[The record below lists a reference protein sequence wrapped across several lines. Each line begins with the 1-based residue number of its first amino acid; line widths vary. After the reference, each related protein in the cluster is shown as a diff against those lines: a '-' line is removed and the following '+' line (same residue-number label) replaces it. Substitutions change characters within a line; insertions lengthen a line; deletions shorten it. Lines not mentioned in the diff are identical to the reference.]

1 MSKAIVLLLLL
12 LLAVSFLAIDAE
24 KLSRD
29 ENAKR
34 IASCGVLP
42 KTSQRKIVEG
52 MYRTVKIPWA
62 LDITYGPQTMAMTGT
77 LISPRHAVIHV
88 LSVFKDWKWLNLRDG
103 EPMKPAEEC
112 RNGEMDVTKTG
123 LLISVR
129 YLVGDKR
136 KQAKVV
142 KATYFGLC
150 DATKGPWGIVLVE
163 FASNV
168 PMTPVCTPT
177 EESLLYDDQ
186 LEPGSVLRAHGPI
199 AWSENRKQAKVS
211 VGICEHPDEICTS
224 GGLTTFDYGGPLTGV
239 TPDGRVAAFGI
250 HMTAWGDK
258 TTPSR
263 HMALWNYMPRICK
276 HSGEPRELPGQP
288 MPQDKTPSAE
298 DQDEQDHRDQPERQD
313 SQETRELLPVPV
325 AFRRRPQAPQSV
337 PEACCQEGRR
347 VDFLILNSLNLCIL
361 LN

>member
-12 LLAVSFLAIDAE
+12 LLAVSFFAIDAE

-62 LDITYGPQTMAMTGT
+62 LEIRYVPHDWMLSGT
-77 LISPRHAVIHV
+77 LISSRHAVIHE
-88 LSVFKDWKWLNLRDG
+88 LAVFKDWKWLNLRDG
-103 EPMKPAEEC
+103 KPMKPADEC
-112 RNGEMDVTKTG
+112 RNGEMDVTTVG
-123 LLISVR
+123 LFSRVHYMMNGQR
-129 YLVGDKR
+129 R
-136 KQAKVV
+136 RSKVV
-142 KATYFGLC
+142 KATYFGHC
-150 DATKGPWGIVLVE
+150 DPTKDPWGIVLVE

-186 LEPGSVLRAHGPI
+186 LEPGSVLRSHGPI
-199 AWSENRKQAKVS
+199 AWSENRQQAKVT

-224 GGLTTFDYGGPLTGV
+224 GGRTLPDYGGPLTGV

-250 HMTAWGDK
+250 HMTAWSDK

-276 HSGEPRELPGQP
+276 HSGVC
-288 MPQDKTPSAE
+288 SA
-298 DQDEQDHRDQPERQD
+298 
-313 SQETRELLPVPV
+313 
-325 AFRRRPQAPQSV
+325 
-337 PEACCQEGRR
+337 
-347 VDFLILNSLNLCIL
+347 
-361 LN
+361 